1 VNDSALVLPL
11 DDIAADLATAGG
23 KGASLAR
30 LAGAGLPVPPGF
42 HVTTRAYRDFV
53 SADGLAEEIRTALR
67 AADPADPIAA
77 AFARRQVPEAV
88 AEAVAHAYRA
98 LSDGPV
104 AVRSSGTAEDLPG
117 MSFAG
122 QHDTF
127 LNITGTDALLD
138 AVKRCWASLW
148 TARAI
153 DYRTR
158 GGIAHDEVALA
169 VVVQRLVPAD
179 AAGVLFT
186 ANPLTG
192 ARGELVVNAAW
203 GLGEAVVGGQVT
215 PDTYVLAHGTR
226 ESVRR
231 EVNDKAVMTV
241 RTAGGTGEEPV
252 PDHLR
257 REPVLDEAAAAELA
271 GLGERVQ
278 DLYGAPV
285 DVEWAVH
292 DGRFAILQA
301 RPITNLTAEVWNDSL
316 RGDYLWTCANLGEA
330 VTTVMSPITWS
341 VAQVLA
347 LPTIA
352 GHPVHGNICGRF
364 YFNLSVPM
372 AVGSALGFGKRIR
385 RTLGLAF
392 GRIPSDVEIPGLPMS
407 RPALL
412 RATIRMA
419 WPILRQEQHYRKG
432 LAAAIAQCPNMCEAL
447 HRSIRETDD
456 PRQLAAL
463 WRSDVDPLL
472 RETCRTLD
480 AGARQPKGE
489 KVQRDLVRLVG
500 EGDTNTLMTGLQTD
514 TEDLLSLGPLLGLVK
529 LRRGEIDQAAYA
541 RNWGHRGAEEF
552 EISAPRPAEDPE
564 WIDRQLRNLSGQ
576 EPEALLERQAKAR
589 DEAWQRLR
597 LRYPRKAAKIR
608 RQLDRAAEAARARE
622 RARSEF
628 VRPFWVFRAFV
639 LRAGELTG
647 IGDDLFYLP
656 YQEVLAVLDGDQA
669 PLASVAANRA
679 ADERF
684 RSLPPYP
691 TLIRGRFDAVT
702 WAADP
707 DRRSDLYD
715 ETADH
720 APMGEE
726 ITGFGGAVGV
736 VDGVA
741 RVITTLDEGEALQP
755 GEILVTTVT
764 NIGWTPLFPR
774 AAAVVTDIGAP
785 LSHAAIV
792 ARELGIPAVVG
803 CGNATTRIKTGDRVR
818 VDGANGTVTHLP
830 WETVP
835 S

>member
-1 VNDSALVLPL
+1 
-11 DDIAADLATAGG
+11 
-23 KGASLAR
+23 
-30 LAGAGLPVPPGF
+30 
-42 HVTTRAYRDFV
+42 
-53 SADGLAEEIRTALR
+53 
-67 AADPADPIAA
+67 
-77 AFARRQVPEAV
+77 
-88 AEAVAHAYRA
+88 
-98 LSDGPV
+98 
-104 AVRSSGTAEDLPG
+104 
-117 MSFAG
+117 
-122 QHDTF
+122 
-127 LNITGTDALLD
+127 LNITGVDALLD

-158 GGIAHDEVALA
+158 NGIAHDEVALA

-241 RTAGGTGEEPV
+241 RTAEGTREEPV
-252 PDHLR
+252 PDDLR

-271 GLGERVQ
+271 ALGERIQ
-278 DLYGAPV
+278 DLYGTPV

-392 GRIPSDVEIPGLPMS
+392 GRIPEDVEIPGLPMS
-407 RPALL
+407 RLAML
-412 RATIRMA
+412 RATIRTA

-432 LAAAIAQCPNMCEAL
+432 LAAAIAQCPDLCEAL
-447 HRSIRETDD
+447 HRRIRKTDD

-500 EGDTNTLMTGLQTD
+500 EGDTTTLMTGLQTD

-529 LRRGEIDQAAYA
+529 LRRGEIDKATYA
-541 RNWGHRGAEEF
+541 GNWGHRGAEEF

-564 WIDRQLRNLSGQ
+564 WIDRQLRSLSGQ
-576 EPEALLERQAKAR
+576 EPDTLLERQAKAR

-597 LRYPRKAAKIR
+597 ERHPRKAAKIR

-639 LRAGELTG
+639 LRAGSLTNR
-647 IGDDLFYLP
+647 GDDLFYLP
-656 YQEVLAVLDGDQA
+656 YQEVLAVLDGDRA

-679 ADERF
+679 ADARF

-726 ITGFGGAVGV
+726 ISGFGGAVGI

-741 RVITTLDEGEALQP
+741 RVITTLDGGEALQP

-803 CGNATTRIKTGDRVR
+803 CGNATIRIKTGDRVR
-818 VDGANGTVTHLP
+818 VDGANGTVTHL
-830 WETVP
+830 
-835 S
+835 SRS